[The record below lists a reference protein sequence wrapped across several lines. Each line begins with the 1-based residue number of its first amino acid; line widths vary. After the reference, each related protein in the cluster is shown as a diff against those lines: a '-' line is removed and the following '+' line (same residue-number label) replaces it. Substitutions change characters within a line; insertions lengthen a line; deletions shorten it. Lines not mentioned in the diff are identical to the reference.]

1 MVNIYTPTAQDGL
14 SSAEIVL
21 YDQLMDY
28 RAQLG
33 LPAIPLSKALTTT
46 AARHVVDIADNL
58 GTAVSDQLPGEN
70 RAHSWSDA
78 AYNAKD
84 PNTYGA
90 IWNAPARL
98 GTGYAGYG
106 FEILATGTGSV
117 VRSTPEQTASVLLT
131 AWKMSSGH
139 NAVMTNQ
146 GDWKSYSWNAVG
158 VAVYKNSA
166 AIWFGREADPTGG
179 PAIDGFDPLRYLAG
193 NADLAQAFGTDTAAA
208 QSHYIQFGAREG
220 RSTTAFNPHQYLAGY
235 GDLMAAF
242 GSDAQAAE
250 NHYIQSGL
258 REGRSATAFDA
269 DAYLASNPDLLAAFG
284 SDRDAAS
291 RHYIDSGRMEQ
302 RRLDGFDAAAYERAN
317 PDIAAAFG
325 ADLTAATRHY
335 VEYGYHE
342 HRRTAIPPSAAQGAP
357 LAGSEVDSLQFSAP
371 VEEGSLILG
380 RLAEAPADL
389 TWAAGVPAVPLAA
402 PLPGIGMV
410 PFHGSD
416 AQSLMLAF
424 AVPV

>member
-1 MVNIYTPTAQDGL
+1 MVNIYAPTAQDGL

-58 GTAVSDQLPGEN
+58 GTAVPDQSPGES

-84 PNTYGA
+84 ANSYGA
-90 IWNAPARL
+90 MWNAPARL

-106 FEILATGTGSV
+106 FENLITGTGSV
-117 VRSTPEQTASVLLT
+117 VRGTPEQTASVLLT
-131 AWKMSSGH
+131 AWKMSPSH

-146 GDWKSYSWNAVG
+146 GDWKPYSWNAVG

-193 NADLAQAFGTDTAAA
+193 NADLARAFGTDTAAA
-208 QSHYIQFGAREG
+208 RSHYIQSGAREG
-220 RSTTAFNPHQYLAGY
+220 RSTIAFNPYQYLAGY

-250 NHYIQSGL
+250 IHYIQSGL
-258 REGRSATAFDA
+258 REGRSTTAFDA

-291 RHYIDSGRMEQ
+291 QHYIDFGRVEQ

-335 VEYGYHE
+335 VEYGYRE
-342 HRRTAIPPSAAQGAP
+342 HRRTAVLPAAAQGAS
-357 LAGSEVDSLQFSAP
+357 LAGSGVDSLQSSAP
-371 VEEGSLILG
+371 LEEGGPVIG
-380 RLAEAPADL
+380 RLAEAPIDL
-389 TWAAGVPAVPLAA
+389 TWTAGMPAVPLAA
-402 PLPGIGMV
+402 PLAGIGIG
-410 PFHGSD
+410 PFPGSD
-416 AQSLMLAF
+416 AQGLTLAF
-424 AVPV
+424 AGPV